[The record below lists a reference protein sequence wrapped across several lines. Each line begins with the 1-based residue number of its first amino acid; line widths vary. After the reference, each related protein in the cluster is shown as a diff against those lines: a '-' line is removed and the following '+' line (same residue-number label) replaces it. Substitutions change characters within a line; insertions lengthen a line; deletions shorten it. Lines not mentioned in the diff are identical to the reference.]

1 MFITNRECSLTRV
14 CLENIVGIDSLL
26 GLDMGRRRV
35 CINIDVEERVY
46 EIVDWIQF
54 LWDVV
59 LCWYFENV

>member
-1 MFITNRECSLTRV
+1 
-14 CLENIVGIDSLL
+14 LENIVGIDSLL